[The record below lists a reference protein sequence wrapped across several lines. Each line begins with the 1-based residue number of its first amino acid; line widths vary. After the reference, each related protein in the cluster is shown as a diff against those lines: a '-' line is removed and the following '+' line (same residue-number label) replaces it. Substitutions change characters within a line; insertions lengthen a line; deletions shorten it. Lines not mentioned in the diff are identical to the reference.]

1 MDSVLSVSRVE
12 VADKET
18 ANKKGVGMKKILLF
32 SIVFMLCI
40 GLTGCVYHKILVV
53 NVKGDK
59 VDAPIGS
66 YTPIQGKN
74 VTGTVTYQSFITDEK
89 GREIPTLSDIAIKN
103 EKDNVNSVDVA
114 KEAK

>member
-1 MDSVLSVSRVE
+1 
-12 VADKET
+12 
-18 ANKKGVGMKKILLF
+18 MKKLLVLF
-32 SIVFMLCI
+32 SVVCI
-40 GLTGCVYHKILVV
+40 CLSGCVYHKILVV

-89 GREIPTLSDIAIKN
+89 GREIPKMSDIAIKN
-103 EKDNVNSVDVA
+103 EKDNVNSADVA